1 MKGKGTSTRRR
12 KRRRRNT
19 EKRSTKR
26 GEESTAAA
34 VAIQHPVMPLL
45 PVMNQVR
52 DLILNDRR
60 LMLALVTQVS
70 LLNKKTPM
78 LAMLFQ
84 VRLLTLN
91 NKIRMQWRRTNQQHL
106 QK

>member
-1 MKGKGTSTRRR
+1 MKGKGTSTRKR
-12 KRRRRNT
+12 KRRRNT
-19 EKRSTKR
+19 KNRSTKR

-52 DLILNDRR
+52 DLILNNRR

-70 LLNKKTPM
+70 LLNNKTPM

-91 NKIRMQWRRTNQQHL
+91 NKTRMQWRRTNQQHL